1 MKIVKIEIILDKGDT
16 SNDPL
21 FKEIIK
27 EIRKAIKSVVWGESD
42 RFVINPTIK
51 GNGVNPIKHSFVDSL
66 KDSGWQPEVRMS
78 LVKGMDPGP
87 IDAIKET
94 EAGFFA
100 VEWETGNIS
109 SSHRALNKIAV
120 ALIQEQIFG
129 GILIMPV
136 RNLSKYLTDRIG
148 NYEELRPYF
157 ALYQNLNIKKGI
169 IGVISVDYDDISKD
183 VDLIKKGKD
192 GNSKKRRKKKK

>member
-1 MKIVKIEIILDKGDT
+1 MKIVKIEIILDKRDP
-16 SNDPL
+16 SDDPL

-27 EIRKAIKSVVWGESD
+27 DIKKAIKSVVWGEPK
-42 RFVINPTIK
+42 RFIINPTIK
-51 GNGVNPIKHSFVDSL
+51 GNGVNPIKHSFVHSL
-66 KDSGWQPEVRMS
+66 KNSGWRPEIKMS

-94 EAGFFA
+94 KNGVFA

-120 ALIQEQIFG
+120 ALIQDHIFG
-129 GILIMPV
+129 GILIVPV

-148 NYEELRPYF
+148 NYEEL
-157 ALYQNLNIKKGI
+157 
-169 IGVISVDYDDISKD
+169 
-183 VDLIKKGKD
+183 
-192 GNSKKRRKKKK
+192 

>member
-1 MKIVKIEIILDKGDT
+1 MKIVKIEIIFDKGDT
-16 SNDPL
+16 SNAPL
-21 FKEIIK
+21 FKGIIK
-27 EIRKAIKSVVWGESD
+27 DIKKAIKSVVWGESG

-66 KDSGWQPEVRMS
+66 KDNGWRPEVRMS

-94 EAGFFA
+94 EAGVFA

-157 ALYQNLNIKKGI
+157 TLYKNLKIKKGI
-169 IGVISVDYDDISKD
+169 IGVISVDYDDLSTD